1 MSPNVFVLLQTLL
14 FFRKKKKKE
23 KNIERS
29 SRHDAFEKR
38 KNRVDERWHA
48 ITIESLVFRS
58 EKNSLRAIDPQC
70 HVHDTLVR
78 IIYREREI
86 VRFLFLRCVF
96 RTVRVSR
103 SIRPTVACNHVVSRA
118 CVVRSEAPNG
128 IVFIG
133 RMHRRSSNRVHDPS
147 RFQFCPVGFESLYR
161 TEA

>member
-14 FFRKKKKKE
+14 FFEEKKKK
-23 KNIERS
+23 NIECS
-29 SRHDAFEKR
+29 SRHEKR

-86 VRFLFLRCVF
+86 VRFLFLRVF

-118 CVVRSEAPNG
+118 CVVRSETPNG

-133 RMHRRSSNRVHDPS
+133 RMHRRSSNVHDPS
-147 RFQFCPVGFESLYR
+147 RFQFCPVESLYR
-161 TEA
+161 TSIIVIASE